1 MDVRYVGAM
10 ILRGIGQAD
19 LPIEEIK
26 QIKKDNSLFS
36 VETKDRSRFLIKIE
50 KNDFEMDSIIFEQD
64 EDKRIHSI
72 FESFTQSRELNELLM
87 RNEFDNDW
95 LKEKLEHKDYR
106 RLENDIM
113 CYASKNDEILF
124 AMGFKYAWSL
134 FSECI
139 EKG

>member
-64 EDKRIHSI
+64 EDKGAVALS
-72 FESFTQSRELNELLM
+72 N
-87 RNEFDNDW
+87 
-95 LKEKLEHKDYR
+95 
-106 RLENDIM
+106 
-113 CYASKNDEILF
+113 
-124 AMGFKYAWSL
+124 
-134 FSECI
+134 
-139 EKG
+139 